1 MLNSDS
7 HDAQRGFGSESVH
20 ALLRQTISVL
30 HPTLVETPQQYSARF
45 SAGAVGGQGQR
56 RKRGQAKYAAWRE
69 DAAIAPTWWQGRTRN
84 HWHDAIGL
92 SERSGMI

>member
-1 MLNSDS
+1 MSNSDS
-7 HDAQRGFGSESVH
+7 YDAERGSGSESVH
-20 ALLRQTISVL
+20 ALLRQTIFVL
-30 HPTLVETPQQYSARF
+30 HPTIVETPQQHPARF
-45 SAGAVGGQGQR
+45 SACAVGGQGQR

-69 DAAIAPTWWQGRTRN
+69 DAAIASTWWQGRTRN